1 MDTEVLKTKIIK
13 LLDKWKR
20 LLESLKQHEV
30 VAGFGNARAKQLLDE
45 YWDILQHI
53 FNDIVLEMDKQG
65 FDSDSEKSIPASVW
79 KVMQPKI
86 QPLITM
92 YQKDIKSYFSQY
104 QSSLDQLDADI
115 VDELTYFKD
124 MGMQE
129 LLQLFNSFMQ
139 E

>member
-1 MDTEVLKTKIIK
+1 METEVLKTKVTK
-13 LLDKWKR
+13 LLEKWKH
-20 LLESLKQHEV
+20 LLESLQRNEV

-53 FNDIVLEMDKQG
+53 FDDIVLEMDKQG
-65 FDSDSEKSIPASVW
+65 FDSDSERSIPPSVW

-92 YQKDIKSYFSQY
+92 YQNDIKSYFSQY

-115 VDELTYFKD
+115 VEELTYFKE
-124 MGMQE
+124 MGMKE

>member
-1 MDTEVLKTKIIK
+1 
-13 LLDKWKR
+13 
-20 LLESLKQHEV
+20 
-30 VAGFGNARAKQLLDE
+30 
-45 YWDILQHI
+45 
-53 FNDIVLEMDKQG
+53 MDKQG
-65 FDSDSEKSIPASVW
+65 FDSDSERSIPPSVW

-92 YQKDIKSYFSQY
+92 YQNDIKSYFSQY

-115 VDELTYFKD
+115 VEELTYFKE
-124 MGMQE
+124 MGMKE